1 MLGGAALCMLVLVSA
16 FVAFGSWPGESSG
29 RQVDQVLLNEV
40 AGDAKPKAVSVRSDA
55 IKVAQRAEARRQV
68 AQAKRQ
74 RESRTGGR
82 TGDANQVAKG
92 PAGSAAPTTAAGTPL
107 AAVPK
112 VGGDSPGNTV
122 KQQTQDLTQNV
133 DSTTKTVTNQVQTQ
147 VDQTTTQV
155 NQVVDQVV
163 NSVPPPVSTTTQP
176 VQDTVTT
183 TTGAVKGTVG
193 DVLGH

>member
-1 MLGGAALCMLVLVSA
+1 MAGGAALCMLVLVSA
-16 FVAFGSWPGESSG
+16 FVAFGSWPGETSG

-40 AGDAKPKAVSVRSDA
+40 TGGPKAKAVSVRSDA
-55 IKVAQRAEARRQV
+55 VKVAQRAEARRQV
-68 AQAKRQ
+68 AQAKREGQ
-74 RESRTGGR
+74 SGKGGR
-82 TGDANQVAKG
+82 TRDATQVGKT
-92 PAGSAAPTTAAGTPL
+92 PAGGAAPTTAAGTPL

-112 VGGDSPGNTV
+112 VGGDSPAATV

-163 NSVPPPVSTTTQP
+163 NSVPPPVSTTIQP
-176 VQDTVTT
+176 VGDTVTT